1 MLFRS
6 TLLVKAFLANDQVSP
21 QVILAHDFRARA
33 TVVSPSVDW
42 LFSNKLKFSFGGN
55 FKAASDRSNWKFDD
69 CRSCNPYAPY
79 TTYTGQTFNP
89 DSAGVGGLEPLG
101 RFRAGPI
108 GAAWK
113 ENELFLSMR
122 YQF

>member
-1 MLFRS
+1 MAYSEF
-6 TLLVKAFLANDQVSP
+6 TLESALREL
-21 QVILAHDFRARA
+21 
-33 TVVSPSVDW
+33 
-42 LFSNKLKFSFGGN
+42 KLTLGGN
-55 FKAASDRSNWKFDD
+55 FKAASDKDRWKADD

-79 TTYTGQTFNP
+79 TTYVGQTFTP
-89 DSAGVGGLEPLG
+89 GSGGVGGFEPLG

-113 ENELFLSMR
+113 ENEVFFSMR